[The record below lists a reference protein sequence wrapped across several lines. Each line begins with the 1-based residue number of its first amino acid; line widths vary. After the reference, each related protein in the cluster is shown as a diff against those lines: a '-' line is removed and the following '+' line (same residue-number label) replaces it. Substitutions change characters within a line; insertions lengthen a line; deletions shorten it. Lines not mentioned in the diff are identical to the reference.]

1 MATEELALVGTYT
14 DGDSDGIYTVAV
26 DEDGAVEQQS
36 ATAAGEN
43 PSFLAIHPS
52 GEYCYAVNEI
62 DDGAVTAL
70 SVDQSTGELT
80 RLNQITTGGG
90 ADPCHCTVDATGQ
103 YLLVAHYTGGSV
115 AMCPIADDGGIREPS
130 DLVQHSGSGPNE
142 KRQEAAHPHSIQP
155 APDNEFAYVPDLG
168 DDRIVGYELDLDAG
182 ELVPSPAATVNLPAG
197 SGPRHMEFD
206 GDGAYAYLINELD
219 STVTVLE
226 RDADTGGLT
235 SVDTART
242 VAADYNDE
250 NITADI
256 HVHPSGEWVFG
267 SNRGH
272 DSIATFAIDDG
283 EIAFRGTES
292 TRGEWPRNFALTP
305 DGEQLLAENMETDD
319 VVTFDVDASSGEL
332 SATGAVTDLPSPVC
346 LQFL

>member
-43 PSFLAIHPS
+43 PSFLAVHPS

-70 SVDQSTGELT
+70 SIDQSTGELT

-90 ADPCHCTVDATGQ
+90 ADPCHCTVDETGQ

-115 AMCPIADDGGIREPS
+115 AMCPIADDGAIEEPS
-130 DLVQHSGSGPNE
+130 DLVQHTGSGPNE
-142 KRQEAAHPHSIQP
+142 ERQEAAHPHSIQP
-155 APDNEFAYVPDLG
+155 GPDNEFAYVPDLG
-168 DDRIVGYELDLDAG
+168 DDRVVGYELDLDAG

-197 SGPRHMEFD
+197 AGPRHMEFD
-206 GDGAYAYLINELD
+206 DDGEYAYLINELD

-235 SVDTART
+235 DVDSAQTLP
-242 VAADYNDE
+242 ADYDGDND
-250 NITADI
+250 TADI
-256 HVHPSGEWVFG
+256 HIHVSGEWVFG

-272 DSIATFAIDDG
+272 DSIATFAVDDG
-283 EIAFRGTES
+283 TVEFRGTES

-305 DGEQLLAENMETDD
+305 DGEHLLAENMESDD
-319 VVTFDVDASSGEL
+319 VVTFDVDTATGEL
-332 SATGAVTDLPSPVC
+332 SATGAVTEIPSPVC

>member
-26 DEDGAVEQQS
+26 DSEGTVDERGATE
-36 ATAAGEN
+36 AGEN

-70 SVDQSTGELT
+70 SIDSETGDLT
-80 RLNQITTGGG
+80 RLNQVTTGGG
-90 ADPCHCTVDATGQ
+90 GDPCHCTVDATGQ

-115 AMCPIADDGGIREPS
+115 AMIPIADDGTVAEPS
-130 DLVQHSGSGPNE
+130 DLVEHSGSGPNE
-142 KRQEAAHPHSIQP
+142 DRQEAAHPHSIQP
-155 APDNEFAYVPDLG
+155 GPDNEFAYVPDLG

-197 SGPRHMEFD
+197 SGPRHMDFGPD
-206 GDGAYAYLINELD
+206 DKYAYLINELN
-219 STVTVLE
+219 STVTALE

-235 SVDTART
+235 DIDSAPTLPADVDE
-242 VAADYNDE
+242 E

-256 HVHPSGEWVFG
+256 HVHQSGEWVFG

-283 EIAFRGTES
+283 EIEFRGTES
-292 TRGEWPRNFALTP
+292 TQGEWPRNFAVTP
-305 DGEQLLAENMETDD
+305 DGEHLLAENMESHD
-319 VVTFDVDASSGEL
+319 VVTFAVDDENGDL
-332 SATGAVTDLPSPVC
+332 SATGTEIEIPSPVC

>member
-14 DGDSDGIYTVAV
+14 DGDSEGIYTVAV
-26 DEDGAVEQQS
+26 DGDGAVDVRD

-52 GEYCYAVNEI
+52 GEYCYAVNEV

-70 SVDQSTGELT
+70 SIDGETGELT

-90 ADPCHCTVDATGQ
+90 ADPCHCTVDATGE
-103 YLLVAHYTGGSV
+103 YLLVAHYTGGTV
-115 AMCPIADDGGIREPS
+115 AMCPIADDGQIEEPS
-130 DLVQHSGSGPNE
+130 DLVEHEGTGPNE
-142 KRQEAAHPHSIQP
+142 ERQEAAHPHSIQP
-155 APDNEFAYVPDLG
+155 GPYNRFAYVPDLG
-168 DDRIVGYELDLDAG
+168 ADRIVGYELDLDAG
-182 ELVPSPAATVNLPAG
+182 ELVPSTAATVELPAG
-197 SGPRHMEFD
+197 SGPRHMEFGDD
-206 GDGAYAYLINELD
+206 GDYAYLINELN
-219 STVTVLE
+219 STVSVLG
-226 RDADTGGLT
+226 RDDGSGWL
-235 SVDTART
+235 SVLDTAT
-242 VAADYNDE
+242 TLPDDAEGD

-256 HVHPSGEWVFG
+256 HVHQSGEWVFG

-283 EIAFRGTES
+283 EIKFRGTES

-305 DGEQLLAENMETDD
+305 DGDYLLAENMETND
-319 VVTFDVDASSGEL
+319 VVTFEIDGE
-332 SATGAVTDLPSPVC
+332 TGALDATDAVTAIPSPVC

>member
-14 DGDSDGIYTVAV
+14 DGDSDGIYTVTV
-26 DEDGAVEQQS
+26 DSDGAVEERA

-70 SVDQSTGELT
+70 SIDAETGELT

-115 AMCPIADDGGIREPS
+115 AMVPIDDDGTVSEPS
-130 DLVQHSGSGPNE
+130 DLVEHTGSGPDE
-142 KRQEAAHPHSIQP
+142 ERQEAAHPHSIQP
-155 APDNEFAYVPDLG
+155 GPDNEFAYVPDLG
-168 DDRIVGYELDLDAG
+168 DDRVVGYELDLEAG
-182 ELVPSPAATVNLPAG
+182 ELVPSPEATVNLPAG
-197 SGPRHMEFD
+197 SGPRHMAFGPD
-206 GDGAYAYLINELD
+206 GEYAYLINELD

-226 RDADTGGLT
+226 RDADTGGLAD
-235 SVDTART
+235 VDSTRT
-242 VAADYNDE
+242 LPADYDGD

-256 HVHPSGEWVFG
+256 HVHRSGDWVFG

-272 DSIATFAIDDG
+272 DSIAAFAIDDG
-283 EIAFRGTES
+283 AIEFQGTES

-305 DGEQLLAENMETDD
+305 DGDHLLAENMDTDD
-319 VVTFDVDASSGEL
+319 VVTFEIDAASGGL
-332 SATGAVTDLPSPVC
+332 SATGAVTEIPSPVC